1 MKNVINILNS
11 VKNTS
16 SSKDKTRIL
25 LENYDNITLKKV
37 LYYCYN
43 PFKMYGISESKLE
56 EMKFEKTDRTVLDIW
71 SMLDELSSN
80 NINDSLRQKFCD
92 AMALY
97 TPEEQAL
104 IKAIVIKDLRIGVNV
119 STINKVWKDLIPVF
133 KVQLANKLQDVKLAP
148 DELIAITEKLDGI
161 RCLAFKENETV
172 KLFTRQGK
180 PITGLIDIEQAL
192 LKVKGDWV
200 FDGELLLDSQEK
212 VDSGTLYRQT
222 VKAVNNKQDIKT
234 GIIFNVFDVITVEEF
249 ANGVSKTK
257 YFSRRLNLETMQRC
271 VFNQEKYV
279 NIVKVLYY
287 GKDHEQINR
296 CLWDMESQN
305 KEGVMINREDFYY
318 CKRCNSLLKVKTMK
332 TCDLEIIGFEK
343 GLGKNSNTLGA
354 LVVDY
359 KGYTLKVGSGF
370 SESMRDE
377 IWESRNELLGR
388 VAEIQYFEETKN
400 EQGGLSVRFPVF
412 KCIREKGKE
421 VSYF

>member
-11 VKNTS
+11 VKETS

-25 LENYDNITLKKV
+25 LDNYDNITLKKV

-43 PFKMYGISESKLE
+43 PFKMYGISESKLA
-56 EMKFEKTDRTVLDIW
+56 EMNFQKTDKTSLDIW
-71 SMLDELSSN
+71 SMLDELSAN
-80 NINDSLRQKFCD
+80 NINDSLRQKFCET
-92 AMALY
+92 MSLY
-97 TPEEQAL
+97 TQEEQDL
-104 IKAIVIKDLRIGVNV
+104 IKGIVIKDLRIGVNV

-133 KVQLANKLQDVKLAP
+133 KVQLANKLQDVKLQPEEIVAV
-148 DELIAITEKLDGI
+148 TEKLDGI
-161 RCLAFKENETV
+161 RCLAIKEYESV

-180 PITGLIDIEQAL
+180 LITGLVDIEQAL

-200 FDGELLLDSQEK
+200 FDGELLLDCNEK
-212 VDSGTLYRQT
+212 IDSGTLYRQT
-222 VKAVNNKQDIKT
+222 VKAVNNKQEIKT

-249 ANGVSKTK
+249 SNGVSKTK
-257 YFSRRLNLETMQRC
+257 YFSRRLNLETMNKC
-271 VFNQEKYV
+271 VFNKEKYV
-279 NIVKVLYY
+279 NIVKLLYY
-287 GKDHEQINR
+287 GKDHEQITE
-296 CLWDMESQN
+296 CLLQMEQQN
-305 KEGVMINREDFYY
+305 KEGVMVNREDFYY